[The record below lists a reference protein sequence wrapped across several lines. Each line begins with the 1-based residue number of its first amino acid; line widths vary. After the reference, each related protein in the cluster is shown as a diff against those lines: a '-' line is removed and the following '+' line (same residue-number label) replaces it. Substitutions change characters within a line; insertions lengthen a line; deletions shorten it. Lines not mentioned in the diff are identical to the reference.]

1 MFSIYVS
8 FTITW
13 TLNIWQ
19 MEEKFRSRYNRRQ
32 SLCHS
37 AEVRTPRGKKTEDR
51 PGSVQE
57 KKGTA
62 RQPEVEDTKN
72 NTSDE
77 SLLQSQDDIPMIQK
91 LKQMNQGSKWVSD
104 LTGNKVWESFTHYV
118 RVN

>member
-1 MFSIYVS
+1 
-8 FTITW
+8 
-13 TLNIWQ
+13 

-37 AEVRTPRGKKTEDR
+37 AVEVRTPRGKKTEDR

-57 KKGTA
+57 KKQAASTKS
-62 RQPEVEDTKN
+62 PETEDVKN

-91 LKQMNQGSKWVSD
+91 LKQMNQNSK
-104 LTGNKVWESFTHYV
+104 
-118 RVN
+118 